1 MKNLK
6 AAYPHLIAIAI
17 FVLLASIYF
26 APHFKGYGLSQ
37 HDMQTAAGMAKETVD
52 FNKIEN
58 AESFW
63 TNSAFSGMP
72 TYQTAMNNKSNI
84 PQLIESNIFVRFF
97 DYSIGFIIIAMISFY
112 VLMLCFGASP
122 WISIIGAIAYG
133 FASINILYL
142 GAGHVTKVHA
152 IALMPGIIA
161 GLVYAYR
168 KNLYIGAALVALFV
182 CLHVSANH
190 IQETYYLLFLIFTII
205 AFEFYR
211 FYKEKLLVSFI
222 KITGIVAIAA
232 IIGLLPAIIG
242 VLLPYEHGKYTT
254 RGKSELT
261 INASKFED
269 KTNGLDNGYIKQYS
283 LGYGEV
289 WSVAVPNIKGGASGY
304 IGNDEKNLDKVSP
317 EFKNYVASF
326 SSYWGEQLFSG
337 GAFYFG
343 AIIFLLFVLGV
354 VFIKDKLKWAFFSIS
369 MLAVVLSWKFG
380 FITDLFINN
389 FPLFNKFRDTKMMLV
404 IAQLSFPFLGMLF
417 LNELFS
423 NKLDKKKLNYAL
435 IGTIG
440 VFVIFYIMPTVWFS
454 FFNSQEKNYFD
465 QQMAAYGNNP
475 SALQQLEQFR
485 IEIQNVRV
493 DIFKADVLRSILFM
507 LVAGLFIYLFN
518 AGKLAKKYLLIVLGV
533 LILFDIWSVDKRYL
547 NNKKENGEYRSWVTN
562 ESKAKPYPASEADK
576 AILQMELRQN
586 PALSEKIGPA
596 IEKLSTGNDNVFNH
610 DELALFALR
619 AETNYRVFTLQD
631 PFSNASVSYYHKS
644 IGGYHGAKL
653 KRYQDLIDFRLS
665 KEYEA
670 IVNAFNTKSDTA
682 IFKVINSGIPTL
694 SMLNTK
700 YIIYN
705 PGAAPIV
712 NPNALGNVWFVRN
725 VKVVANPD
733 AEILA
738 LDSIN
743 PAQTAVVD
751 KRFENFIN
759 TDIKEDS
766 TAKIALVSYKAN
778 ALVYESN
785 TNTNQIAIFSE
796 IYYKDGWNAYIDGNP
811 ADYFRANY
819 VLRGIQVPAG
829 KHKIEFRFEPTIVRT
844 ARNISLAGSV
854 LLFLF
859 IGGML
864 FFNYKK
870 KKE

>member
-1 MKNLK
+1 
-6 AAYPHLIAIAI
+6 
-17 FVLLASIYF
+17 
-26 APHFKGYGLSQ
+26 
-37 HDMQTAAGMAKETVD
+37 
-52 FNKIEN
+52 
-58 AESFW
+58 
-63 TNSAFSGMP
+63 
-72 TYQTAMNNKSNI
+72 
-84 PQLIESNIFVRFF
+84 
-97 DYSIGFIIIAMISFY
+97 
-112 VLMLCFGASP
+112 
-122 WISIIGAIAYG
+122 
-133 FASINILYL
+133 
-142 GAGHVTKVHA
+142 
-152 IALMPGIIA
+152 
-161 GLVYAYR
+161 
-168 KNLYIGAALVALFV
+168 
-182 CLHVSANH
+182 
-190 IQETYYLLFLIFTII
+190 
-205 AFEFYR
+205 
-211 FYKEKLLVSFI
+211 
-222 KITGIVAIAA
+222 
-232 IIGLLPAIIG
+232 
-242 VLLPYEHGKYTT
+242 
-254 RGKSELT
+254 
-261 INASKFED
+261 
-269 KTNGLDNGYIKQYS
+269 
-283 LGYGEV
+283 
-289 WSVAVPNIKGGASGY
+289 
-304 IGNDEKNLDKVSP
+304 
-317 EFKNYVASF
+317 
-326 SSYWGEQLFSG
+326 
-337 GAFYFG
+337 
-343 AIIFLLFVLGV
+343 
-354 VFIKDKLKWAFFSIS
+354 
-369 MLAVVLSWKFG
+369 
-380 FITDLFINN
+380 
-389 FPLFNKFRDTKMMLV
+389 
-404 IAQLSFPFLGMLF
+404 
-417 LNELFS
+417 
-423 NKLDKKKLNYAL
+423 LNYAL